1 MPFQSAVGLESR
13 GVCPPRNSI
22 HIRNYTRIT
31 RVFNNDSRE
40 GRIYDEH
47 PTSWFRK
54 ETHANGGRDCKFERV
69 SKLCGAF
76 SRRKP
81 LEVGAWA
88 GTSLTDA
95 GGAGFAATLN
105 FCRSSA
111 IFSSTRSE
119 LIAGGALPAAA
130 AAAAVGGGCRLGGGG
145 AGMGDGV
152 GEGAELRA
160 AGAGDDD
167 ELFMVS
173 RAFRSCSF
181 SMSARADQSILPSP
195 PLLLGA
201 I

>member
-1 MPFQSAVGLESR
+1 MGKRSPAATL
-13 GVCPPRNSI
+13 
-22 HIRNYTRIT
+22 
-31 RVFNNDSRE
+31 
-40 GRIYDEH
+40 
-47 PTSWFRK
+47 
-54 ETHANGGRDCKFERV
+54 A
-69 SKLCGAF
+69 GAF

-95 GGAGFAATLN
+95 GGTGGAGFAATLN
-105 FCRSSA
+105 FRRSSA

-119 LIAGGALPAAA
+119 LIAGGVLPAAA